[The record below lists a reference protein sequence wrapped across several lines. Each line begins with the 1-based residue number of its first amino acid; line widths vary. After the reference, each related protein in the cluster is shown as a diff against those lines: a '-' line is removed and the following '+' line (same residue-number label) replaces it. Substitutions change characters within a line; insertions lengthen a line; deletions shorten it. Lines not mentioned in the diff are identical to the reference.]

1 MSCLSILTASKGS
14 MQLLD
19 EDLISSLFHGVKTHL
34 LYNVLAQHEERLA
47 QLHGTN
53 GKQNIAMCCLFS
65 TSAITEQP
73 NAPQLRQVQ
82 QGAAG
87 LLK

>member
-1 MSCLSILTASKGS
+1 MSCLTILTASKRS
-14 MQLLD
+14 MQPVD
-19 EDLISSLFHGVKTHL
+19 EDLISSLLYGVKTHF

-47 QLHGTN
+47 QLHYTN
-53 GKQNIAMCCLFS
+53 GKQNIAICLFGMP
-65 TSAITEQP
+65 AITEQP
-73 NAPQLRQVQ
+73 NAPQLRKIQ